1 MAEPEKPQLC
11 LNCAR
16 ARLAKKPAKPCA
28 DCVLLNTD
36 PLARVRANAARPNP
50 LAKFSFSD
58 AARSTWRLGSIAGE
72 TGQKPAHKTY
82 GGGD

>member
-1 MAEPEKPQLC
+1 MAEPDKPQLC
-11 LNCAR
+11 LSCAR
-16 ARLAKKPAKPCA
+16 ARLAKKAAKPCA
-28 DCVLLNTD
+28 DCIRLNID
-36 PLARVRANAARPNP
+36 PLAQVRANSAKPNP

-58 AARSTWRLGSIAGE
+58 TARSTWRLGSVVDG